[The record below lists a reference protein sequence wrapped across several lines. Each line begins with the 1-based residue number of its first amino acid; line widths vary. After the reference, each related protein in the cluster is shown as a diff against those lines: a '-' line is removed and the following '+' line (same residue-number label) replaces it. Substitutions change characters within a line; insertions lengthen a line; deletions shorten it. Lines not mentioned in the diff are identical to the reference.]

1 MYRMRDQECHAPPIE
16 TTVDAE
22 ALESAAGA
30 LLGVMGMGC
39 PTCATRVRNALL
51 SDPGVLSVRM
61 DLSHGLARVA
71 YDRQRTTE
79 RRLLDAVAAAGDV
92 RHAYQAVLL

>member
-1 MYRMRDQECHAPPIE
+1 MYRMRDTECHVPEIEKPNDLEAP
-16 TTVDAE
+16 
-22 ALESAAGA
+22 ESAARA

-51 SDPGVLSVRM
+51 AEPGVLSVQI

-71 YDRQRTTE
+71 YDRERTTE
-79 RRLLDAVAAAGDV
+79 RGLLDAVAAAGDV
-92 RHAYQAVLL
+92 RHTYQAVLL